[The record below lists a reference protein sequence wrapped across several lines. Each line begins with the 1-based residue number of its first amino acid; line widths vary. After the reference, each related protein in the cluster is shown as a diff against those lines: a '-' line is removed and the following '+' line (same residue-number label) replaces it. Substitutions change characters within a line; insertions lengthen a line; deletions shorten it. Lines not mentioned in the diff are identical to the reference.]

1 MSKHAFFISDDRVIH
16 IANPSGAGF
25 QYRAQ
30 ELELFPGAQVDAQ
43 RLDVAETVVV
53 IRTGP
58 VEVMVNGA
66 VGTVGAG
73 SFVRIP
79 PQTWFAYRTAGTGV
93 ARLLTRTAPAEPA
106 REARR
111 ISIQIAAA

>member
-1 MSKHAFFISDDRVIH
+1 MSKHAFFISDDKVIH

-30 ELELFPGAQVDAQ
+30 EVELFPGAQVDAQ
-43 RLDVAETVVV
+43 RLDVAETVLVV
-53 IRTGP
+53 RAGTID
-58 VEVMVNGA
+58 VMVNGA
-66 VGTVGAG
+66 VGTIAAG

-79 PQTWFAYRTAGTGV
+79 PLTWFAYRNAGTGM
-93 ARLLTRTAPAEPA
+93 ARILSRTAPAERA

-111 ISIQIAAA
+111 ITIQIAAA